1 MIRLAVV
8 LLLALTAWQAQAFP
22 TKPVKIVSAYPTG
35 ITPDTAARLVAER
48 MSRSLGQSVLI
59 EPRPGGN
66 GFIAIGA
73 AKKGVADGHELLLLG
88 NAHLTINPRLFR
100 SIPYD
105 PEADFVPVSLI
116 YRAPFFIVVSAD
128 GPFRTIQDLIAAAK
142 ARPES
147 VAYSTP
153 YVGSPPHLGGAMLA
167 ALTDTKMQAIHFK
180 EGPQIYTSV
189 ANGDVGFSIAT
200 VGSAA
205 PLVKAGRLRLLAI
218 AASERLA
225 AQPDVPTVKELG
237 GPVGYEV
244 ESWVGFVAPRGTPAE
259 AVRRLGAEVT
269 AALADAELKE
279 RYRNLGVEP
288 VSTTSAQMLELIRA
302 DLRRTGDVVRRAG
315 IQPE

>member
-88 NAHLTINPRLFR
+88 NAHLTINPRVFR